1 MNDKN
6 IQIIKARF
14 YELFDYSKK
23 VFDRLAVWVIQMG
36 WGKFIFLMI
45 LLMIMGS
52 AIEDGINGF
61 RKAEYPVALPVPP
74 APPVVIHAPR
84 KDGEKEASPN
94 PLDKSSDVWEKQ
106 VDQGADQR
114 QAEQEK
120 ADAAKEQ
127 ADMAKAGHDKEKFKK
142 KLHDKIANL
151 SVIQESILS
160 PDDKNEL
167 IDAVSD
173 YICGLEKN
181 TPPEPVIINQV
192 SVSNW
197 VFLFVM
203 MLLGIK
209 VFMGGKKRA
218 EALAREAQKESEREA
233 LLRQV
238 AEAKIQMMQAQI
250 EPHFLFNTL
259 ASVEYLI
266 ETDPPRASAMQRS
279 LIQYLRQVLP
289 QIRDHATSNH
299 LGREADMVAAYLELL
314 KMRMEERLEFN
325 IHIPEGLRSAAFPPM
340 ILQTLVEN
348 AIKHGLEPKTEGGSL
363 SVFAEIAHQ
372 KLRISVIDNG
382 LGFGM
387 AKSSGTGLGLQN
399 IRERL
404 ALLYKGN
411 SLFSITENKPSGVCI
426 TIEVPYTLAT

>member
-6 IQIIKARF
+6 IKIIKARF
-14 YELFDYSKK
+14 YELFDYAKK

-36 WGKFIFLMI
+36 WGKFVFLMI
-45 LLMIMGS
+45 LLLIMGS

-61 RKAEYPVALPVPP
+61 RKKEYHVASPVPP
-74 APPVVIHAPR
+74 APPVVIHKPSQEE
-84 KDGEKEASPN
+84 EKKIDSK
-94 PLDKSSDVWEKQ
+94 PLDQSSNAWERQ
-106 VDQGADQR
+106 VEKDADQR

-120 ADAAKEQ
+120 ADAEKELAEAKKES
-127 ADMAKAGHDKEKFKK
+127 HDKENFKK
-142 KLHDKIANL
+142 KLRDKIANL
-151 SVIQESILS
+151 SVIQDSILS
-160 PDDKNEL
+160 PDDKDEL

-173 YICGLEKN
+173 YLSSVEREA
-181 TPPEPVIINQV
+181 PPQTMV
-192 SVSNW
+192 STSISVNDW

-289 QIRDHATSNH
+289 QIRDHASSNH

-363 SVFAEIAHQ
+363 SVYAEIAHQ

-426 TIEVPYTLAT
+426 TIEVPYTLAA

>member
-1 MNDKN
+1 MNDNN
-6 IQIIKARF
+6 IKIIKAQLH
-14 YELFDYSKK
+14 ELFDYAKL
-23 VFDRLAVWVIQMG
+23 VFDRLAVWVIQLG

-61 RKAEYPVALPVPP
+61 RKAEYPIAVPEAPVPP
-74 APPVVIHAPR
+74 AVIPKPSTAG
-84 KDGEKEASPN
+84 DKETPAQST
-94 PLDKSSDVWEKQ
+94 DQSSEVEEKQ
-106 VDQGADQR
+106 VDIDADQR
-114 QAEQEK
+114 QAEQELADIEK
-120 ADAAKEQ
+120 AS
-127 ADMAKAGHDKEKFKK
+127 HDKEKFKQR
-142 KLHDKIANL
+142 LRNKIANL

-173 YICGLEKN
+173 YILGLEKN
-181 TPPEPVIINQV
+181 PPPKAVITTQI

-209 VFMGGKKRA
+209 VLMGGKKRA

-289 QIRDHATSNH
+289 QIREHATSNH
-299 LGREADMVAAYLELL
+299 LGREADMVEAYLALL

-348 AIKHGLEPKTEGGSL
+348 AIKHGLEPKTAGGSL
-363 SVFAEIAHQ
+363 SVYAEIAHQ

-426 TIEVPYTLAT
+426 TIEVPYTLAA

>member
-6 IQIIKARF
+6 IETIKAQCHQ
-14 YELFDYSKK
+14 LFDFAKK
-23 VFDRLAVWVIQMG
+23 IFDRLAVWVIQMG

-45 LLMIMGS
+45 LLLIMGG
-52 AIEDGINGF
+52 AIEDGINGL
-61 RKAEYPVALPVPP
+61 RKEQYPVAPPVPP
-74 APPVVIHAPR
+74 RVHT
-84 KDGEKEASPN
+84 KEIPN
-94 PLDKSSDVWEKQ
+94 SSEQDSAQ
-106 VDQGADQR
+106 IDADQ
-114 QAEQEK
+114 QQINKKNAEQEDLKQAQADIKK
-120 ADAAKEQ
+120 AD
-127 ADMAKAGHDKEKFKK
+127 HDLEKLKNK
-142 KLHDKIANL
+142 VREKIAHLGLIEESDL
-151 SVIQESILS
+151 SS
-160 PDDKNEL
+160 DDKNEL
-167 IDAVSD
+167 IDVLSNYVMSLD
-173 YICGLEKN
+173 EEL
-181 TPPEPVIINQV
+181 PPKPVIVTHI

-348 AIKHGLEPKTEGGSL
+348 AIKHGLEPKTAGGSL
-363 SVFAEIAHQ
+363 SVYAEIAHQ

-411 SLFSITENKPSGVCI
+411 SLFSITENTPSGVCI
-426 TIEVPYTLAT
+426 TIEVPYTLAA

>member
-1 MNDKN
+1 MKKKN
-6 IQIIKARF
+6 LEIIKAQLN
-14 YELFDYSKK
+14 ELFEFSKI
-23 VFDRLAVWVIQMG
+23 VFDRLAVWVIQLS
-36 WGKFIFLMI
+36 WGKFIFFVIFLLI
-45 LLMIMGS
+45 LGS
-52 AIEDGINGF
+52 AIEDGINGVK
-61 RKAEYPVALPVPP
+61 KAEYPVTPPEIPAAGTSLP
-74 APPVVIHAPR
+74 H
-84 KDGEKEASPN
+84 
-94 PLDKSSDVWEKQ
+94 
-106 VDQGADQR
+106 
-114 QAEQEK
+114 
-120 ADAAKEQ
+120 DAA
-127 ADMAKAGHDKEKFKK
+127 EKKSEK
-142 KLHDKIANL
+142 LKVLHDKIRAL
-151 SVIQESILS
+151 EVIQYSELS
-160 PDDKNEL
+160 QEDKDEL
-167 IDAVSD
+167 ADAVYEVLSNFD
-173 YICGLEKN
+173 TVSSPKPLMVTHLEVN
-181 TPPEPVIINQV
+181 DF
-192 SVSNW
+192 
-197 VFLFVM
+197 VFIFIL

-209 VFMGGKKRA
+209 VLMGGKKRA
-218 EALAREAQKESEREA
+218 EALAREAQKESERES

-363 SVFAEIAHQ
+363 SVHAEIAHQ
-372 KLRISVIDNG
+372 KLRISVVDNG

-387 AKSSGTGLGLQN
+387 AKSGGTGLGLQN

-411 SLFSITENKPSGVCI
+411 SLFSITENQPSGVCI
-426 TIEVPYTLAT
+426 TIEVPYTLAA

>member
-1 MNDKN
+1 MNEEK
-6 IQIIKARF
+6 IKIIKAYF
-14 YELFDYSKK
+14 YEVLDFLKK
-23 VFDRLAVWVIQMG
+23 VFDRLAVWVIQLS

-45 LLMIMGS
+45 LSLIMGG
-52 AIEDGINGF
+52 AIEDGINSL
-61 RKAEYPVALPVPP
+61 RRAEYAATLPPPP
-74 APPVVIHAPR
+74 APPAVIHPPG
-84 KDGEKEASPN
+84 KEKIPSEPLDPSSDLPEASTN
-94 PLDKSSDVWEKQ
+94 KN
-106 VDQGADQR
+106 ADQQ

-120 ADAAKEQ
+120 ADAEKELVDAK
-127 ADMAKAGHDKEKFKK
+127 KAGHDKEKIKK
-142 KLHDKIANL
+142 KLHDKIAGL
-151 SVIQESILS
+151 SVIQDSDLS
-160 PDDKNEL
+160 SEDKNEL
-167 IDAVSD
+167 INAVSE
-173 YICGLEKN
+173 YLLTLEKN
-181 TPPEPVIINQV
+181 KPPSARISTNISLN
-192 SVSNW
+192 NW
-197 VFLFVM
+197 VFLFIM

-209 VFMGGKKRA
+209 VLMGGKKRA

-289 QIRDHATSNH
+289 QIRDHASGNH

-363 SVFAEIAHQ
+363 SVYAEVAHQ

-426 TIEVPYTLAT
+426 TIEVPYTLAI

>member
-1 MNDKN
+1 MNKKN
-6 IQIIKARF
+6 LEIIKAQLN
-14 YELFDYSKK
+14 ELFEFSKI

-36 WGKFIFLMI
+36 WGKFVFLMI
-45 LLMIMGS
+45 LLLIMGS

-61 RKAEYPVALPVPP
+61 RKAEYHVASPVPP
-74 APPVVIHAPR
+74 APPVVIHKPSQEE
-84 KDGEKEASPN
+84 EKKIDSK
-94 PLDKSSDVWEKQ
+94 PLDQSSNAWERP
-106 VDQGADQR
+106 VDKDADQR

-120 ADAAKEQ
+120 ADAEKELAEAKKEN
-127 ADMAKAGHDKEKFKK
+127 HDKENFKK
-142 KLHDKIANL
+142 KLRDKIANL
-151 SVIQESILS
+151 SVIQDSILS
-160 PDDKNEL
+160 PGDKDEL

-173 YICGLEKN
+173 YLSSVERE
-181 TPPEPVIINQV
+181 TPPQTMV
-192 SVSNW
+192 STSISVNDW

-289 QIRDHATSNH
+289 QIRDHASSNH

-363 SVFAEIAHQ
+363 SVHAEIAHQ
-372 KLRISVIDNG
+372 KLRISVVDNG

-411 SLFSITENKPSGVCI
+411 SLFSITENQPSGVCI
-426 TIEVPYTLAT
+426 TIEVPYTLAA